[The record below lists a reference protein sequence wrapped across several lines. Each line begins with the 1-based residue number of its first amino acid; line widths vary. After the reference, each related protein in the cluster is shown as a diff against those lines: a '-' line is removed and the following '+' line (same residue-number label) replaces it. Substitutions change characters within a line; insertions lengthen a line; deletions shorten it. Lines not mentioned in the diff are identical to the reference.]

1 MSHITTFTGKHFD
14 PVEPDMTLVDI
25 RDIAHAL
32 SLTCRGN
39 GHVKTFFSVAQHCI
53 NCALE
58 AEARGYSGRV
68 ILGCLI
74 HDASEAYMSDVPRP
88 FKRTLLDYQKAEEKL
103 LDLIYLKFLGQPLSE
118 EEKML
123 IKGIDDDLLYY
134 DLKELLNETMEGEAP
149 RLAIELDYQV
159 VPFEEVE
166 RKYLEIYRSLT
177 DAKPGEQE
185 ERGYVDN

>member
-134 DLKELLNETMEGEAP
+134 DLNETMEGEAP